1 MALKLMQKII
11 SSQTI
16 VIVRALP
23 GGQTGLER
31 RGHNLEPQV
40 QVSKLDLFLGELKT
54 LTKENFTAEPC
65 LAALSAHTDAD
76 SFL

>member
-1 MALKLMQKII
+1 M
-11 SSQTI
+11 
-16 VIVRALP
+16 VIVSALP

-40 QVSKLDLFLGELKT
+40 QVSKLGLFLGEPKT

-65 LAALSAHTDAD
+65 LTALTAYTNAD